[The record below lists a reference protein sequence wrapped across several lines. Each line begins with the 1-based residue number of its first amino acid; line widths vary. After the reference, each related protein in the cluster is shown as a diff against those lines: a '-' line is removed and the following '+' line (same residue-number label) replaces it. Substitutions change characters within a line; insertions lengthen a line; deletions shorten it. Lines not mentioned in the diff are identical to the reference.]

1 MNERASEMRAHPTVI
16 RYALMACFIH
26 ARTMAV
32 TDDVV
37 RLLLELIRH
46 MDTQTENAD
55 RKKTATL
62 HVTPAPASPHTAL
75 PQPPRIPVTGG
86 LGRPPARLP
95 QLKAIARVRRVV
107 ATTKCARTDAGRGAS
122 KRHRAALVTPPYRR
136 CESHRPGTSR
146 HPPHQAGSPAASCPP
161 PRYAPRHAAGT
172 AAVRR

>member
-46 MDTQTENAD
+46 MDTQMENAD

-75 PQPPRIPVTGG
+75 PPAAPHTSD
-86 LGRPPARLP
+86 GRARE
-95 QLKAIARVRRVV
+95 
-107 ATTKCARTDAGRGAS
+107 AT
-122 KRHRAALVTPPYRR
+122 
-136 CESHRPGTSR
+136 
-146 HPPHQAGSPAASCPP
+146 SPAAAAEGHCPCEKS
-161 PRYAPRHAAGT
+161 RRHHKM
-172 AAVRR
+172 RQN